1 VTKSRGAPTREPVD
15 LGRIT
20 TTPSIVY
27 ANTEQGGLFKTISNQ
42 DQQLA
47 DPQVRLLSKITSR
60 GVLNKPQEVI
70 IVTRDRIHLCLQV
83 AMDRI
88 GKRDR
93 WMVPLGVLV
102 PLVLA
107 VTTTTFTKRFGI
119 GGGEWETVFVMFIVF
134 TAAWLVYSLVLPLR
148 L

>member
-1 VTKSRGAPTREPVD
+1 
-15 LGRIT
+15 
-20 TTPSIVY
+20 
-27 ANTEQGGLFKTISNQ
+27 
-42 DQQLA
+42 
-47 DPQVRLLSKITSR
+47 
-60 GVLNKPQEVI
+60 
-70 IVTRDRIHLCLQV
+70 
-83 AMDRI
+83 
-88 GKRDR
+88 
-93 WMVPLGVLV
+93 MVPLGVLV

>member
-27 ANTEQGGLFKTISNQ
+27 ANTE
-42 DQQLA
+42 
-47 DPQVRLLSKITSR
+47 
-60 GVLNKPQEVI
+60 QEVI